1 MSGRYMKNQY
11 NLLKY
16 ENKEMADLILG
27 RKGGK
32 TTIKIIDQ
40 LLYRPHSINQLSKT
54 LKLDYKTIQYHIEL
68 ILNLELVEH
77 NNKKYGT
84 LYYPTKKLI
93 NNLKEYKQIKKYLNE
108 L

>member
-1 MSGRYMKNQY
+1 MMD
-11 NLLKY
+11 LL
-16 ENKEMADLILG
+16 LG

-32 TTIKIIDQ
+32 TTMRIIDQ
-40 LLYRPHSINQLSKT
+40 LLYRPHSITQLSKA

-68 ILNLELVEH
+68 ILSIELVEH

-93 NNLKEYKQIKKYLNE
+93 NNLNEYKQIKKL
-108 L
+108 LK